1 MLKKKK
7 TKGVAFFAVVYVVV
21 DVVCV
26 CVCVCVCVGNHED
39 DVGSV
44 TFFSLSN
51 HRADT
56 KCDHSPVLVGRQA
69 PDPNEVHKETNG
81 IRSHRNNKNNH
92 HHRFFFSFR

>member
-1 MLKKKK
+1 MKKEKK
-7 TKGVAFFAVVYVVV
+7 VVAVFFAVVVVVYVV
-21 DVVCV
+21 
-26 CVCVCVCVGNHED
+26 VCVGNHED

-69 PDPNEVHKETNG
+69 PDPNE
-81 IRSHRNNKNNH
+81 R
-92 HHRFFFSFR
+92 RFTKKP